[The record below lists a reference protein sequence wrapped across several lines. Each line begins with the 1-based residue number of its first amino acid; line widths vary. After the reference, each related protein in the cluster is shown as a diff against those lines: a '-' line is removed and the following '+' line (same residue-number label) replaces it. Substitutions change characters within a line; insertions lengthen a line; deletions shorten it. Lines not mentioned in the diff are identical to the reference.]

1 MGSILRCC
9 LLVLVLGGA
18 GAAHAAGN
26 PAAGAQKNRM
36 CEGCHGIPGY
46 RYTYPNYQVP
56 RLGGQH
62 AQYLVSA
69 LQAYKAKL
77 RANPTMQAIA
87 ADLSEQDM
95 QDLAAYYS
103 GAPAPAAT
111 QPPATRSKR

>member
-1 MGSILRCC
+1 MQTMLR
-9 LLVLVLGGA
+9 LVMLVLAIGWV
-18 GAAHAAGN
+18 AATHAAGD
-26 PAAGAQKNRM
+26 AVAGAQKNRM
-36 CEGCHGIPGY
+36 CEGCHGIPGW
-46 RYTYPNYQVP
+46 RYAYPTYHVP

-103 GAPAPAAT
+103 GQPAQAANK
-111 QPPATRSKR
+111 PVEGGKP